1 MATNIN
7 IGPDYQSRLNAQT
20 EQAEQ
25 AQQAQS
31 EKDESADTEKP
42 ISREEVMA
50 LINVLTDFVKGVAT
64 GIDGKFATIDS
75 VNGVANKILQDI
87 NRRGYQNQQQV
98 QDIAKDAVPPSIQGF
113 DSDSTRK
120 TGDTLKLISGATSGT
135 GDKIVAVPSVAGG
148 GLSALGDQVLYKG
161 VFLREYVNA
170 IPAVIVNGVTITPAV
185 PQTIVPPGSEINPA
199 DYDTVA
205 NYAAALT
212 AAKHSLQY
220 TVDWERAGNDVQTP

>member
-1 MATNIN
+1 MHIPCVTRGNMTTHRHRNMATNIN
-7 IGPDYQSRLNAQT
+7 IGPNYQSRLNAQT

-98 QDIAKDAVPPSIQGF
+98 QDIAKDAVPPSFQGF

-135 GDKIVAVPSVAGG
+135 GDKIVAVPSAAGG
-148 GLSALGDQVLYKG
+148 LNAKGTKTLYYG
-161 VFLREYVNA
+161 IFLREYDSGGN
-170 IPAVIVNGVTITPAV
+170 IVA
-185 PQTIVPPGSEINPA
+185 PGSETGGAGTTLDPTW
-199 DYDTVA
+199 DVA
-205 NYAAALT
+205 R
-212 AAKHSLQY
+212 
-220 TVDWERAGNDVQTP
+220 WI